1 MNSRYLFPDII
12 RIVILV
18 SIILVTLFLG
28 NMRGVG
34 FQESLEGCQLA
45 DYTPDSSKP
54 STTPIKSI
62 SKN

>member
-1 MNSRYLFPDII
+1 MNI

-18 SIILVTLFLG
+18 SIILVALFLG
-28 NMRGVG
+28 NTRGY

-54 STTPIKSI
+54 STTPIKSTN
-62 SKN
+62 KN